1 VKNPRLVRRT
11 SGWRTSGR
19 FDIPNMGLQDFADRE
34 PSSPLRVKN
43 TFLEFQEELSLE
55 DCFSRRQVSEPS
67 PCTRRE
73 HCEDEGRSF
82 PLQHEQ
88 IEERFEEGYL
98 TDQSTHVS
106 SEERQLS
113 EEPKEQ
119 SPDLPGWEEVYTV
132 MMRNLPNKYSQHL
145 LVQEIAEVG
154 FGEAYDFLYLPMD
167 NQTGANRGY
176 AFINFVSS
184 SLAQRFKL
192 TYEGKSMK
200 SFNSTKIV
208 NVTPAALQGFEANL
222 QHYSSTKVNRGSPG
236 SRPIFLRNDEN
247 AAKLSLP
254 PKKERTRHPRRRR
267 QADAKDWNGQAQQGY
282 GGAAEP
288 MQFAEFGAQSVIM
301 TTSPMCPQGLTGTSP
316 YCVPG
321 FQLAAGQLDARVF
334 KEGGIYTMPDTGS
347 R

>member
-1 VKNPRLVRRT
+1 
-11 SGWRTSGR
+11 
-19 FDIPNMGLQDFADRE
+19 MGLQE
-34 PSSPLRVKN
+34 PSSPFRVKN
-43 TFLEFQEELSLE
+43 TFLEFQEELHLE
-55 DCFSRRQVSEPS
+55 DNFSRRQVSEPS
-67 PCTRRE
+67 PSIRRE
-73 HCEDEGRSF
+73 HCEDEVGRSF
-82 PLQHEQ
+82 PGLQHEQ
-88 IEERFEEGYL
+88 NEERVEEGYL

-113 EEPKEQ
+113 EEQ

-145 LVQEIAEVG
+145 LVQEIAEAG

-176 AFINFVSS
+176 AFINFVRS

-192 TYEGKSMK
+192 AYEGKSMK
-200 SFNSTKIV
+200 SFNSSKIV

-236 SRPIFLRNDEN
+236 SRPIFLRNAEN
-247 AAKLSLP
+247 AAKLNLP

-267 QADAKDWNGQAQQGY
+267 QADAKDWNGQSQQGY

-301 TTSPMCPQGLTGTSP
+301 TTSPMCSQGTSP

-321 FQLAAGQLDARVF
+321 FQLAAGQLQQDMRAV
-334 KEGGIYTMPDTGS
+334 KEGAIYTMPNAGS